1 MFLRHLT
8 QLIRDLFGYAWKHKS
23 WYIIPTVLA
32 LLVLGG
38 LIFVGESAAP
48 FIYTLF

>member
-1 MFLRHLT
+1 M
-8 QLIRDLFGYAWKHKS
+8 RDIFGYAWKNKS
-23 WYIIPTVLA
+23 WYIIPTVLM
-32 LLVLGG
+32 LLVLGA